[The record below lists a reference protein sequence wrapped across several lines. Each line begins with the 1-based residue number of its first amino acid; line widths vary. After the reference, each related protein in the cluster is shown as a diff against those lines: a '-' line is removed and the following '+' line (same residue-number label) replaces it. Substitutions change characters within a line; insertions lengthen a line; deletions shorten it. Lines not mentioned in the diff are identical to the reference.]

1 VTQSP
6 LRRATLAVAM
16 LTSFMTPFMGASVN
30 LALPRIAAD
39 LNLDAVM
46 LTWIATAYI
55 LAAVVFLLPFGRLAD
70 IHGRKRVFSAG
81 VTGFLLGSIVA
92 ALARTGTTLIAA
104 RVIQGLGGGMVFG
117 TATAILIS
125 VYPREQRGRV
135 LGWSVASVYLGLS
148 LGPPI
153 GGWIVGEIGWRAIFW
168 INAGLCACSLGLTL
182 GYVHAEWKEAAGEA
196 FDLAGAVAYALSVIA
211 LMLGLAALPSGRGA
225 AFLALAAAGIALFIR
240 WEARSVSPLL
250 DVRLLRDNRVFAFSN
265 LAALINYAATFAVGF
280 VLSLYLQYVKA
291 LTPQQAGLVMMS
303 QPVMQALCSP
313 LAGRLSDRI
322 EPRLLSS
329 AGMALTAA
337 GLASLSFLSEGS
349 GLAHIGASLLV
360 LGVGFGLFS
369 SPNTNAV
376 MGSVDRRQYGLASA
390 VLSTMRMLGQM
401 ISMGMAALVVAL
413 FVGRTTIGPA
423 NQAAFVQGARLLLG
437 AFAALSVAG
446 IFASLSRGKVHA
458 S

>member
-1 VTQSP
+1 MTHSP
-6 LRRATLAVAM
+6 LQRATLAVAM

-30 LALPRIAAD
+30 LALPRLAAD
-39 LNLDAVM
+39 LGLDAVM
-46 LTWIATAYI
+46 LSWIATSYI

-70 IHGRKRVFSAG
+70 IHGRKRVFTAG

-92 ALARTGTTLIAA
+92 ALTGSGTMLIAA

-117 TATAILIS
+117 TATAMLIS

-168 INAGLCACSLGLTL
+168 TNAVLCACSLGLTL
-182 GYVHAEWKEAAGEA
+182 RYVRAEWKEAAGEA
-196 FDLAGAVAYALSVIA
+196 FDLAGAVAYALSIIA
-211 LMLGLAALPSGRGA
+211 LMLGLGALPSGRGA
-225 AFLALAAAGIALFIR
+225 ALLALAAAGIALFVR
-240 WEARSVSPLL
+240 WEARSASPLL

-322 EPRLLSS
+322 EPRLLAS

-337 GLASLSFLSEGS
+337 GLASLSFVSEGS

-413 FVGRTTIGPA
+413 FVGRTTIGPS

>member
-1 VTQSP
+1 MTHSP
-6 LRRATLAVAM
+6 LQRATLAVAM

-30 LALPRIAAD
+30 LALPRLAAE
-39 LNLDAVM
+39 LGLDAVM
-46 LTWIATAYI
+46 LSWIATAYI

-81 VTGFLLGSIVA
+81 VTGFLIGSVVA
-92 ALARTGTTLIAA
+92 ALARSGTMLIAA

-168 INAGLCACSLGLTL
+168 INAGLCACSLGLAL
-182 GYVHAEWKEAAGEA
+182 RYLRAEWTEAAGEA
-196 FDLAGAVAYALSVIA
+196 FDLGGAAAYALSVIA
-211 LMLGLAALPSGRGA
+211 LMLGLGALPSARGA
-225 AFLALAAAGIALFIR
+225 ALLALAAAGLALFVR
-240 WEARSVSPLL
+240 WEARSPSPLL

-313 LAGRLSDRI
+313 LAGRVSDRV

-337 GLASLSFLSEGS
+337 GLASLSFISEGS
-349 GLAHIGASLLV
+349 GLAHIGASLFV

-401 ISMGMAALVVAL
+401 ISMGLAALVVAL
-413 FVGRTTIGPA
+413 FVGRTTIGPS